1 MARIVTVD
9 GQKYQIGTLGG
20 IRKVDANGNPTG
32 GAVSGTLRKKI
43 REKYMMS
50 GSDKKPMGFM
60 TDPPS
65 TTVKKPNPQ
74 TIPKTKSAI
83 LDNLQKAFS
92 LDNDILQYMMKNTP
106 GDALKQVI
114 TSNRADQ
121 KSLVTKAKQ
130 EMKVNQKGP
139 TPKPPVPKAKAKP
152 KGMADRKV
160 PKPKTDGNRQ
170 AYRPGRGDSEV
181 PKKDAKNPNAAF
193 NTARNKQRRAGKKI
207 EALSNKTV
215 RDTSIKDARPAR
227 GPAYDTKAPAKQKP
241 NARALKQIQDRKDK
255 SKNPLSKVMLN
266 KITKELKEGGKPVY
280 NDGMV
285 VGVTHKGLIGT
296 VYTGRPQFNPI
307 KKKKK

>member
-1 MARIVTVD
+1 MAKIVTVD

-20 IRKVDANGNPTG
+20 IRKVDANGKPTG

-43 REKYMMS
+43 RENYMMS

-65 TTVKKPNPQ
+65 GTVKKPNPE

-114 TSNRADQ
+114 TSNKADQ

-139 TPKPPVPKAKAKP
+139 TPKPSVPKSKAKP
-152 KGMADRKV
+152 KGMADRKTS
-160 PKPKTDGNRQ
+160 KPKTDGNRQ
-170 AYRPGRGDSEV
+170 AYRPGRGDSEM
-181 PKKDAKNPNAAF
+181 PKKDAKNPNAAYKS
-193 NTARNKQRRAGKKI
+193 ARDKQRRAGK
-207 EALSNKTV
+207 LSNKSV

-241 NARALKQIQDRKDK
+241 NARALKAIQERKG
-255 SKNPLSKVMLN
+255 SAKNPLSKGMLS
-266 KITKELKEGGKPVY
+266 KIEKELKGGGKPVY
-280 NDGMV
+280 KDGMV

-296 VYTGRPQFNPI
+296 VYTGRPDSNPF

>member
-9 GQKYQIGTLGG
+9 GQKYQIGALGG

-32 GAVSGTLRKKI
+32 YGVKNPQLRKKI
-43 REKYMMS
+43 REKYQMS
-50 GSDKKPMGFM
+50 GPEPMGFM
-60 TDPPS
+60 TEKPS
-65 TTVKKPNPQ
+65 GTVKKPNPE

-83 LDNLQKAFS
+83 LNNLQKAFS

-139 TPKPPVPKAKAKP
+139 TPKPPVPKSKAKP
-152 KGMADRKV
+152 KGMADRKSSTA
-160 PKPKTDGNRQ
+160 KP
-170 AYRPGRGDSEV
+170 
-181 PKKDAKNPNAAF
+181 KDAKSPDAAYKS
-193 NTARNKQRRAGKKI
+193 ARDKQRRAGK
-207 EALSNKTV
+207 LSNKSV
-215 RDTSIKDARPAR
+215 RDTSIKGVTKPKTDTKPSR

-241 NARALKQIQDRKDK
+241 NARALKAIQERK
-255 SKNPLSKVMLN
+255 SSAKNPLSKGMLS
-266 KITKELKEGGKPVY
+266 KIEKELKGGGKPVY

-296 VYTGRPQFNPI
+296 VYTGRPQFNPF